1 MQRRIKV
8 GQILNL
14 RDLGGYETEDGR
26 ITAWGKLFRSDLPTG
41 LKQEDIECLLYLG
54 ITTVID
60 LRSDMERERQ
70 PDPLSSKG
78 HFSYFPIPAFGNG
91 RLPTENEEVPDTY
104 LEIAFGKESMYQVFK
119 CILKAEQA
127 VLFHCTAGK
136 DRTGVTAALLL
147 LLAGVCKE
155 DIIADYILTGPYLQ
169 KKMKALCKQ
178 YPEIP
183 IHYLMPKAEYM
194 ETFLE
199 KFETRFPNICNYFA
213 WLGFNTGEIEQLK
226 KKIKG

>member
-8 GQILNL
+8 GQMLNL

-41 LKQEDIECLLYLG
+41 LKQEDIEHLLYLG

-60 LRSDMERERQ
+60 LRSDMERECQ
-70 PDPLSSKG
+70 PDPLSSEG
-78 HFSYFPIPAFGNG
+78 NFSYFPIPAFGNG

-136 DRTGVTAALLL
+136 DLSL
-147 LLAGVCKE
+147 
-155 DIIADYILTGPYLQ
+155 
-169 KKMKALCKQ
+169 
-178 YPEIP
+178 
-183 IHYLMPKAEYM
+183 IH
-194 ETFLE
+194 
-199 KFETRFPNICNYFA
+199 I
-213 WLGFNTGEIEQLK
+213 
-226 KKIKG
+226 